1 MHDLRTMRR
10 CELLAAQPSG
20 RRLGGVTGL
29 KDESV
34 VVSRFGDGNIP
45 EVVVVGVRDGEV
57 RRLGEGSFPAA
68 TTSGTFVVWYAE
80 VPGGAD
86 SVALVRQRADGVG
99 RTDTLAHVAN
109 LMRGRFA
116 NLGSGQWAW
125 WVMCA
130 APVALDSDWVA
141 FAGVDGSVWRV
152 NAASGARVPMGG
164 KGLIPEFWQG
174 RGHNVLCWT
183 GQGGECVVL
192 NDKRVSQSVRALQD
206 LGGYAQRAGGSSAL
220 VMVPGPPRLF
230 EDSWRLVLYD
240 WRDGRMRLVADG
252 DYFSESAVWL
262 QTEVPCHRGAGRR

>member
-1 MHDLRTMRR
+1 
-10 CELLAAQPSG
+10 
-20 RRLGGVTGL
+20 
-29 KDESV
+29 
-34 VVSRFGDGNIP
+34 
-45 EVVVVGVRDGEV
+45 
-57 RRLGEGSFPAA
+57 
-68 TTSGTFVVWYAE
+68 
-80 VPGGAD
+80 
-86 SVALVRQRADGVG
+86 
-99 RTDTLAHVAN
+99 
-109 LMRGRFA
+109 
-116 NLGSGQWAW
+116 
-125 WVMCA
+125 
-130 APVALDSDWVA
+130 
-141 FAGVDGSVWRV
+141 
-152 NAASGARVPMGG
+152 MGG